1 MSINPHN
8 ENEVYFIAVTP
19 NAGQASI
26 TFSNETEHCS
36 LWKYTYS
43 QDDTT
48 SQMGIWEDL
57 SLNIPTGIG
66 SKFDNF
72 YAQGSYNLTIKVSP
86 TNEDHIFLGG
96 TNLYISTDG
105 FTSIENIN
113 QIGGYKKGTDF
124 PDFQIYETHHQ
135 DQHEVAFLPSSPTS
149 IINANDG
156 GLFISD
162 NYLAEDVEWN
172 SLNNGYYSTQLYTA
186 TINEHQ
192 ATNSILGGFQDN
204 GNFFTSSKNPN
215 TPWVMPL
222 NGDGAFAHF
231 TADEKFI
238 ICLFRKVRYLKLP
251 LMKMVT
257 EQAKKNRS
265 YRSRRTNVYTSIC
278 YRSCYR

>member
-1 MSINPHN
+1 MNRSYYDDDEEFDDWDLIWDIEIDPSNDSLNIIYAATYGAIHRSEDGGENWTKVLGYGDNISYFSEVELNTEGVVYASLSSGGSDKGIWRSENGIEWNNILPEDFPSEYERIKMSINPHN

-96 TNLYISTDG
+96 TNLYVSTDG
-105 FTSIENIN
+105 LVLWIT
-113 QIGGYKKGTDF
+113 
-124 PDFQIYETHHQ
+124 
-135 DQHEVAFLPSSPTS
+135 
-149 IINANDG
+149 
-156 GLFISD
+156 
-162 NYLAEDVEWN
+162 
-172 SLNNGYYSTQLYTA
+172 
-186 TINEHQ
+186 
-192 ATNSILGGFQDN
+192 
-204 GNFFTSSKNPN
+204 
-215 TPWVMPL
+215 
-222 NGDGAFAHF
+222 
-231 TADEKFI
+231 
-238 ICLFRKVRYLKLP
+238 
-251 LMKMVT
+251 
-257 EQAKKNRS
+257 
-265 YRSRRTNVYTSIC
+265 
-278 YRSCYR
+278 